1 MILGPQLC
9 TRIWVCDM
17 IGLLK
22 KPVVKFF
29 IRMKGNSL
37 NHTYSYDYLFHV
49 LGEQNKDISAALQ
62 G

>member
-1 MILGPQLC
+1 
-9 TRIWVCDM
+9 M

-22 KPVVKFF
+22 RPVVKFF